1 MRSSVAVTDFGMVTV
16 VDVFF
21 GFAEP
26 FLLDLFD
33 FGMSRDTKGRCIR
46 AFPYPLRNGYFGR
59 LGRPALYMGLRSPI
73 GGLARRSLNYAK
85 YYLSTQRMPYPKLAD
100 RTLCPGYSDNIF
112 QLSRYKP
119 PPYDL
124 PREYSQI

>member
-1 MRSSVAVTDFGMVTV
+1 MRSSVAVTDFGMVTA

-46 AFPYPLRNGYFGR
+46 AFPYPLRNGYFRGFPG
-59 LGRPALYMGLRSPI
+59 LGRNLGISGEIL
-73 GGLARRSLNYAK
+73 
-85 YYLSTQRMPYPKLAD
+85 
-100 RTLCPGYSDNIF
+100 
-112 QLSRYKP
+112 
-119 PPYDL
+119 
-124 PREYSQI
+124 

>member
-33 FGMSRDTKGRCIR
+33 FGMSRDTKGTCIR
-46 AFPYPLRNGYFGR
+46 AFAYPLRNGYFRCFPVSKLAGLNLERKLGIPALLARLFFR
-59 LGRPALYMGLRSPI
+59 LGPF
-73 GGLARRSLNYAK
+73 SLGAGHVT
-85 YYLSTQRMPYPKLAD
+85 S
-100 RTLCPGYSDNIF
+100 
-112 QLSRYKP
+112 
-119 PPYDL
+119 DL
-124 PREYSQI
+124 PNQAGELHWEDVLG

>member
-33 FGMSRDTKGRCIR
+33 FGMSRDTKGTCIR
-46 AFPYPLRNGYFGR
+46 AFPYPLRNGYFR
-59 LGRPALYMGLRSPI
+59 CFPVS
-73 GGLARRSLNYAK
+73 
-85 YYLSTQRMPYPKLAD
+85 KLAGFNLE
-100 RTLCPGYSDNIF
+100 RKLGSLRYSLDF
-112 QLSRYKP
+112 YYVWAPSRWAP
-119 PPYDL
+119 VTQ
-124 PREYSQI
+124 PRICQTKLVNSTGKLNLLDGL